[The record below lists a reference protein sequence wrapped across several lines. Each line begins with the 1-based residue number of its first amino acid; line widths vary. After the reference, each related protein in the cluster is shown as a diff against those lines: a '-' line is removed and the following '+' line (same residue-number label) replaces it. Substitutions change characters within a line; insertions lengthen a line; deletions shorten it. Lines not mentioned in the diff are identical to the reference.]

1 MTSCVHSSLLIYA
14 LPLVNT
20 PFCFHLEATCAQVG
34 QPQPFFP
41 SGVLWPWLPNGAH
54 RLRERWEQCPLP
66 LQAMSL
72 SKWGLIPV
80 TCGLCAFLMSSHQ
93 CLHSPPSHGFYSFC
107 QFFAQNQVSVL
118 VNCSKPEPLIYEQD
132 WLFFSQAER
141 NYVLFLDLCLGM

>member
-1 MTSCVHSSLLIYA
+1 
-14 LPLVNT
+14 
-20 PFCFHLEATCAQVG
+20 
-34 QPQPFFP
+34 
-41 SGVLWPWLPNGAH
+41 
-54 RLRERWEQCPLP
+54 
-66 LQAMSL
+66 MSL